1 MILLVPTVLRESERE
16 REKGE
21 GGVQTD
27 EKGGTIKS
35 LGWIEKVETTTW
47 KLIGQEEKLN

>member
-1 MILLVPTVLRESERE
+1 MILLVPSSNRAARERE
-16 REKGE
+16 R
-21 GGVQTD
+21 GGGGTT